1 MADDDLERRA
11 QRLERLRRLGLKKG
25 ARDLP
30 RPVRPQP
37 PALEAGVLPGEPVM
51 TPVGPAWVRTARFPL
66 DEHPEIAA
74 FLQASPAALAAAGRD
89 PALAALDPG
98 RAAFVDTETTGLSP
112 GAGAYTF
119 LIGVG
124 EYELDSSGG
133 AFVVRQ
139 FFMRSPAEEAA
150 QLLLAE
156 EALGRSAGL
165 VTFNGRAFDVPLI
178 TTRFIL
184 ARMPVSFARLPH
196 LDLLPPARRVWR
208 ARWQSCRLGNLE
220 QNVLGVQ
227 RTLED
232 VPGWMIPDIYRD
244 YYRTGVATEMLAH
257 VFYHNLQDIVS
268 MALLGARL
276 AELFRAD
283 RLGEALA
290 GLHPLETLSLA
301 RCYEA
306 LEWHEAG
313 IEAYRAAQA
322 GFTLE
327 AERAAVLRDLG
338 LLYKR
343 LGRHEDAAAVW
354 EEWLASVAGDDLT
367 PYVELAKHHEWRTG
381 DLAAAR
387 GWAAWALHLA
397 EGGSPGPLRDIE
409 VADLRHRLARLERK
423 LSGAATEDAP
433 E

>member
-11 QRLERLRRLGLKKG
+11 QRLERLRRLGLQKG